1 MERLD
6 SIWIREKNKQLMY
19 IYFFVGMVIFSKRKE
34 KKKFRK
40 SRHRGRGSSRR
51 NNNNNKIIRGGVGK
65 FRKHMKVNKINGYVL
80 YVIHSVNN
88 NNTYT
93 IIPHYSQHGI
103 NHTPEIVTEE
113 KLTRI
118 VDDPYE
124 IGHYVYFTD
133 EKPYQI
139 INKNNNNNNETYN
152 IQSLIDNSIQNDKSK
167 DDLIRI
173 DEGNPYYSY
182 KIGGLVYY
190 YIDKKYNIFQIIDR
204 DYDFTNYIR
213 YKIKSIY
220 DNNVIIDVLETSL
233 FKFNIDDLV
242 TYQNNNYKIIKINN
256 ENENKFNITFDIQN
270 IENELKQN
278 NINDLYL
285 SNLNENDI
293 VYSDDYYYI
302 KDKEQIYIKYKITKI
317 NDDGTVDATIDK
329 NNDVLEN
336 KKILNSN
343 GNSQQHLSSIRNI
356 IKPRPYFKY
365 FINLRKR
372 VKKILNK
379 PL

>member
-1 MERLD
+1 
-6 SIWIREKNKQLMY
+6 
-19 IYFFVGMVIFSKRKE
+19 MVIFSKRKG

-65 FRKHMKVNKINGYVL
+65 FRKHMKVNKNNGNVL
-80 YVIHSVNN
+80 YVIHSVNNN

-93 IIPHYSQHGI
+93 IIPHYSEHGII
-103 NHTPEIVTEE
+103 NHTPEIVTED

-124 IGHYVYFTD
+124 IGHYVYFID

-139 INKNNNNNNETYN
+139 INKNNNETYN

-204 DYDFTNYIR
+204 DYDFTNFIR

-220 DNNVIIDVLETSL
+220 DNNVIIDVLQRSL

-256 ENENKFNITFDIQN
+256 ENEDKFNITFDIQN

-278 NINDLYL
+278 KINDLYL

-293 VYSDDYYYI
+293 VYSDNYYYI
-302 KDKEQIYIKYKITKI
+302 KDKNKKQIYIKYEITKI
-317 NDDGTVDATIDK
+317 NDDGTVDATIAK

-343 GNSQQHLSSIRNI
+343 GNSQLSLQNI
-356 IKPRPYFKY
+356 QNITEARPYFKK
-365 FINLRKR
+365 FIKDVTLRKIVNR
-372 VKKILNK
+372 IPNK
-379 PL
+379 QTE